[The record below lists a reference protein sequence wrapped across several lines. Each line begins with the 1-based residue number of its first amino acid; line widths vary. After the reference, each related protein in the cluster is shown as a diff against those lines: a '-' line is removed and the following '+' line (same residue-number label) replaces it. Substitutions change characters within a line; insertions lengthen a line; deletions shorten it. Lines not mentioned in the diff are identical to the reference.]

1 MARSRPDEILEA
13 WKMVAQHAHR
23 PAEAPRPRSHRS
35 SGPIGLVAAGAVIV
49 ALIVALSLRAG
60 GPGPLPS
67 QPAVGASPSAATSP
81 SPTASANPTP
91 SPSATPSASPAA
103 SASAASTASAIVDT
117 YTRDLVQGNFAAAW
131 ALLATDGPSRAQTF
145 AAWSTERAQFFR
157 SVAGR
162 YTIVVSPAG
171 VAPLR
176 SWLASPWSSSIDLA
190 HALLV
195 EVDYPAL
202 AGNNAGY
209 SLYIVNP
216 TASGPQIYDVR

>member
-1 MARSRPDEILEA
+1 
-13 WKMVAQHAHR
+13 MVAQHAHR
-23 PAEAPRPRSHRS
+23 PAEAPRPRTRRS
-35 SGPIGLVAAGAVIV
+35 SGPLGLVAAGAVIV
-49 ALIVALSLRAG
+49 ALIIALSLRAG

-67 QPAVGASPSAATSP
+67 QPAVGASPSA
-81 SPTASANPTP
+81 TA
-91 SPSATPSASPAA
+91 SPSAAAGPTLSPAASPSASPAT
-103 SASAASTASAIVDT
+103 SASAASAASSIVDA
-117 YTRDLVQGNFAAAW
+117 YTSDLVKSDYAAAW
-131 ALLATDGPSRAQTF
+131 ALLATDGPTRSQAF
-145 AAWSTERAQFFR
+145 AAWSAERGQFFK

-162 YTIVVSPAG
+162 YTIVVSPTD
-171 VAPLR
+171 VAPLA

-216 TASGPQIYDVR
+216 TATGLEIYDVR